1 MRAVW
6 CLLLGLAVHGTAM
19 AAPARDGSLPAAQH
33 QKRDPFTTSDRMYAE
48 QAMRSSLRQGNA
60 GFVPGMMQGQG
71 LPKMRLRGYAT
82 NPGRQATALLDID
95 GAGVYMVR
103 RGDEI
108 GLHAIG
114 LNTVLKVVDVS
125 SNGVKVQ
132 SGQVN
137 QVVIVR

>member
-1 MRAVW
+1 MYKSVYFFTGI
-6 CLLLGLAVHGTAM
+6 LIHGLAM
-19 AAPARDGSLPAAQH
+19 AATAKPEGGFSTP
-33 QKRDPFTTSDRMYAE
+33 KRDPFSTSDRMYAE
-48 QAMRSSLRQGNA
+48 QAMRTSLRQGSP
-60 GFVPGMMQGQG
+60 GFVPGMVQGQG
-71 LPKMRLRGYAT
+71 LPKMRLRGFAT
-82 NPGRQATALLDID
+82 KSRNAATALLDIE
-95 GAGVYMVR
+95 GAGVYMVK

-114 LNTVLKVVDVS
+114 LNTVLKVIDVS